1 MAPLTVTGDCLCG
14 EASLGPICRDKGG
27 RGGGAGG
34 EGVGTGDWTVEDE
47 GMGEGLAG
55 ERCLR
60 VTDAS

>member
-1 MAPLTVTGDCLCG
+1 MTGDCLCG
-14 EASLGPICRDKGG
+14 EASLGPSCGDKGG

-34 EGVGTGDWTVEDE
+34 EGVRTRDRGGDDV

-55 ERCLR
+55 ERRLR

>member
-1 MAPLTVTGDCLCG
+1 MIGDCLCG
-14 EASLGPICRDKGG
+14 ETGLGAMRGDSGG

-34 EGVGTGDWTVEDE
+34 GEVWTGDRAVEDE
-47 GMGEGLAG
+47 GMGGGLAG

>member
-1 MAPLTVTGDCLCG
+1 MIGDCLCG
-14 EASLGPICRDKGG
+14 ETGLGPMRGDSGG
-27 RGGGAGG
+27 KGGGAGG
-34 EGVGTGDWTVEDE
+34 EEVWTGDRTVEDE